1 MAKKAKPLSQQQTE
15 QFLMRT
21 SKEFLQ
27 SVDDWRRQ
35 QDDLPSRSEALRR
48 LTALALESEA
58 KEKGGKR

>member
-1 MAKKAKPLSQQQTE
+1 MAKKTKPLSQQQTE

-48 LTALALESEA
+48 LTAMALAAEA
-58 KEKGGKR
+58 KKGKR